1 MVIRLFKN
9 KYFLIGFIFIFSLL
23 SISILHT
30 LLWDNQVAQTK
41 ILYEDGR
48 AVEAAP
54 ISPRWDVPLG
64 TDPLGFHFT
73 HMISIGAKFTIGFA
87 ILIAFIRLSVSMI
100 FGILYG
106 AYLYKFR
113 RYITWLV
120 DVFNYVPV
128 TLLAIFILTPFL
140 MENPSGF
147 AYTFWERVGIEVIIL
162 AFLAV
167 PTTSILIGNE
177 MGRIFKLEFIE
188 GARVVGGSRL
198 HILWKHV
205 RPHIQPQLWIIFM
218 QQLVQTMLVLA
229 HLGFFKI
236 FFGGTNLSF
245 DPFFADPPQSISY
258 EWSGLI
264 GNGVRYLTINP
275 WIILV
280 PILFFALT
288 ILSMNF
294 MLEGIKSVTENW
306 RVKYKPAEKT
316 SEATA
321 HNSKEKEFTPL
332 RQRAAIQRR
341 ELRLE
346 HKE

>member
-1 MVIRLFKN
+1 MVKRLFKN
-9 KYFLIGFIFIFSLL
+9 GYFLIGFIFLFTLL
-23 SISILHT
+23 SISFLHT
-30 LLWDNQVAQTK
+30 FIWDDHVAQTQV
-41 ILYEDGR
+41 LYKDGR
-48 AVEAAP
+48 AVEASP
-54 ISPRWDVPLG
+54 ISPNVDIPLG
-64 TDPLGFHFT
+64 TDQLGYHFT
-73 HMISIGAKFTIGFA
+73 HMISIGAKYTIGFA
-87 ILIAFIRLSVSMI
+87 LLIAFIRLSVSML

-106 AYLYKFR
+106 AYFYRFR
-113 RYITWLV
+113 RYITWFV

-140 MENPSGF
+140 MENPNGF
-147 AYTFWERVGIEVIIL
+147 AYTLWERIGIEVLIL

-177 MGRIFKLEFIE
+177 MGRIFNQEFID
-188 GARVVGGSRL
+188 GAKVIGGSRL

-205 RPHIQPQLWIIFM
+205 RPHIQPQLWIIYM

-245 DPFFADPPQSISY
+245 DPMWADPPQSISY

-264 GNGVRYLTINP
+264 GSGVRYLTIHP
-275 WIILV
+275 WIVLV

-294 MLEGIKSVTENW
+294 MLEGIKTVTENW
-306 RVKYKPAEKT
+306 RVKFNHAESKST
-316 SEATA
+316 ASENGT
-321 HNSKEKEFTPL
+321 KVKEFTPL
-332 RQRAAIQRR
+332 NRQKTIQRR